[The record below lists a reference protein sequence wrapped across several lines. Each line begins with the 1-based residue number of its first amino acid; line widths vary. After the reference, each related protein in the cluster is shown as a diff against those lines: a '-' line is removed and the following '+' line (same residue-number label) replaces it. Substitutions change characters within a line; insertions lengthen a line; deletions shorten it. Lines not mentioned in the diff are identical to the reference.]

1 MNHFDIVVIGGGP
14 GGYVAAIRA
23 SQLGKR
29 VAIVEKEQLGGIC
42 LNWGCIPTKAL
53 LKNADVL
60 NLIKKASS
68 FGINIDKYTVN
79 WAKVIKRSRNISER
93 LSKGI
98 EFLMKKNKITVL
110 NGLASFIND
119 KSILVRNKNETKTIE
134 ADFFIISTG
143 ARAKD
148 FPSIKID
155 KKHVLSY
162 KEAMILDEI
171 PKSMTIIGAGAIGV
185 EFAHIYNTFGTDVT
199 IVESLSN
206 ILPVEDEEISVELE
220 KQYNKKNISVLT
232 STKVT
237 SINISKNMMVD
248 TILDNGKIV
257 TSEKVLIAVGVKPN
271 IEDLNLEICNIKLDN
286 GWIKVNENMQTN
298 VANIYAVGDVAGPP
312 WLAHVASKEGIN
324 AVEHLAS
331 LNPLPIDYK
340 NVPGCT
346 YCEPEVASVGYT
358 EKEAQKL
365 GYNVRIGK
373 FPFRALGKSLAT
385 GNHEG
390 FVKMVY
396 DDKYGEL
403 LGCHII
409 GNEATNL
416 ISEAAIAR
424 NLETTYKEVLNT
436 IHPHPTL
443 SEAIMEATADAFD
456 EVIHI

>member
-1 MNHFDIVVIGGGP
+1 LNNFDIVVIGGGP

-79 WAKVIKRSRNISER
+79 WSKVIKRSRNISER

>member
-1 MNHFDIVVIGGGP
+1 LNHFDIVVIGGGP

>member
-79 WAKVIKRSRNISER
+79 WSKVIKRSRNISER

-237 SINISKNMMVD
+237 SINISKNMMVE

>member
-1 MNHFDIVVIGGGP
+1 MNNFDIVVIGGGP

-79 WAKVIKRSRNISER
+79 WSKVIKRSRNISER

>member
-1 MNHFDIVVIGGGP
+1 LNKFDVVVIGGGP

-23 SQLGKR
+23 SQLGKK
-29 VAIVEKEQLGGIC
+29 VALVEKDKLGGIC

-68 FGINIDKYTVN
+68 YGIDIDNYTIN
-79 WAKVIKRSRNISER
+79 WPKVIKRSRNISTR

-98 EFLMKKNKITVL
+98 EFLMKKNKVEVF
-110 NGLASFIND
+110 NGVASFIN
-119 KSILVRNKNETKTIE
+119 KESITVKNEDKIETIKS
-134 ADFFIISTG
+134 DFFIISTG

-148 FPSIKID
+148 FPSIKTD
-155 KKHVLSY
+155 GKHILSY

-171 PKSMTIIGAGAIGV
+171 PKTLTIIGAGAIGV
-185 EFAHIYNTFGTDVT
+185 EFAHIYKTFGTDVT
-199 IVESLSN
+199 IVESLPN
-206 ILPVEDEEISVELE
+206 LLPVEDREISEELE
-220 KQYNKKNISVLT
+220 KQYRKKNISILT
-232 STKVT
+232 GTKVN
-237 SINISKNMMVD
+237 SIKVSKNMVE
-248 TILDNGKIV
+248 TNLENGKVIK
-257 TSEKVLIAVGVKPN
+257 SEKVLIAIGVRPN

-286 GWIKVNENMQTN
+286 GWIKVSETMQTN
-298 VANIYAVGDVAGPP
+298 VENIYAIGDVAGPP

-324 AVEHLAS
+324 AVEHLSS

-346 YCEPEVASVGYT
+346 YCDPEVASVGYS
-358 EKEAQKL
+358 ENEAKKQ
-365 GYNVRIGK
+365 GYEVRVGK

-396 DDKYGEL
+396 DVKYGEL

-409 GNEATNL
+409 GPEATNL
-416 ISEAAIAR
+416 ISEAAIAI
-424 NLETTYKEVLNT
+424 NLETTYREVLNT

-443 SEAIMEATADAFD
+443 SEAIMEATADAYD
-456 EVIHI
+456 EAIHI